1 MLFKNIAILDEN
13 YEIKESRYV
22 GTEKDKIAY
31 IGTETPETDFGEVY
45 DGKNKLLMPAF
56 FNAHAHSPMMLMRGG
71 ILCYS
76 FGDGRIPAL
85 RDRFFQ
91 RYVLFLRRYGA
102 RCRRE
107 RSKS

>member
-56 FNAHAHSPMMLMRGG
+56 FNAHAHSPMMLMRG
-71 ILCYS
+71 
-76 FGDGRIPAL
+76 
-85 RDRFFQ
+85 
-91 RYVLFLRRYGA
+91 YGENPVSYTHLDVYK
-102 RCRRE
+102 RQGL
-107 RSKS
+107 